1 MGSFVAGETVVLLAM
16 LATAVAAG
24 ASVVEEETL
33 VAKENGSVWETANAF
48 EASATTSVVYAPVD
62 GGCMIALEELWA
74 RIDDRP
80 DCRKAIAT
88 RQGDCPVSGALVD
101 ECAAFAKTEITKA
114 MTLCS
119 QGVASQPNHSL
130 DVRIDITFFNGPC
143 RFNER
148 VTTEANR
155 GLTYTIALATVAAF
169 LMILLFASC
178 QRYYM
183 SRSSMTFWPASD
195 TAQKS
200 EDDEEVKCLITK
212 V

>member
-1 MGSFVAGETVVLLAM
+1 MNHFVLCVL
-16 LATAVAAG
+16 
-24 ASVVEEETL
+24 
-33 VAKENGSVWETANAF
+33 
-48 EASATTSVVYAPVD
+48 
-62 GGCMIALEELWA
+62 
-74 RIDDRP
+74 
-80 DCRKAIAT
+80 
-88 RQGDCPVSGALVD
+88 
-101 ECAAFAKTEITKA
+101 
-114 MTLCS
+114 

-148 VTTEANR
+148 VTTGANR
-155 GLTYTIALATVAAF
+155 GLTYTIALATVAAV